1 MKKQTYYDPM
11 AAVADIPNGATIMIG
26 GFARVGVPSALV
38 QALNA
43 RGLQN
48 LTVIANGTSHSR
60 DVDHPVATIE
70 ARSVGR
76 AIVSFPVAPT
86 ARPGD
91 AFIEGYENGTIGLE
105 IVPQGTLAERIRAGG
120 AGIPAFYTPTGVG
133 TPLADG
139 KEVREIHGTLCVLEH
154 ALTADFALIAALR
167 ADTVGNLVYR
177 NTRRNFNTVMAMA
190 ARVTIAQVEEIVE
203 AGELDPETI
212 VTPGIYVN
220 RLVVVKDAAGG

>member
-1 MKKQTYYDPM
+1 MKKPIYPDPM
-11 AAVADIPNGATIMIG
+11 TAVADIADGATIMIG
-26 GFARVGVPSALV
+26 GFARVGSPSALV

-43 RGLQN
+43 RGLRN
-48 LTVIANGTSHSR
+48 LTIIANGTSHSQ

-70 ARSVGR
+70 AQCVGR
-76 AIVSFPVAPT
+76 AIVSFPVAST

-91 AFIEGYENGTIGLE
+91 AFIEGYENGTIALE

-139 KEVREIHGTLCVLEH
+139 KEVREIAGTLCVLEH
-154 ALTADFALIAALR
+154 ALTADFALIRALR
-167 ADTVGNLVYR
+167 ADTAGNLVYR
-177 NTRRNFNTVMAMA
+177 KTSRNFNTVMAMA
-190 ARVTIAQVEEIVE
+190 ARVTIVQVEEIVE
-203 AGELDPETI
+203 AGALDPETI

-220 RLVVVKDAAGG
+220 RLVVVKEWTRA